1 MGRRNRKRQ
10 AKGKDKRG
18 PLEAIGIA
26 IELTEWFNIYAIKNN
41 LCLHTNQGY
50 QELRSST
57 NLLTKN
63 NFKSET

>member
-26 IELTEWFNIYAIKNN
+26 IELTE
-41 LCLHTNQGY
+41 
-50 QELRSST
+50 
-57 NLLTKN
+57 
-63 NFKSET
+63 